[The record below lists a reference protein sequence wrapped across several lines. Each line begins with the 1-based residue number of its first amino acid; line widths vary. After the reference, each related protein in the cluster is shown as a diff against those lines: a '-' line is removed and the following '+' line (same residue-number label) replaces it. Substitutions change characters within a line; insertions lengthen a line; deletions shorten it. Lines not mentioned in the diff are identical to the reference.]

1 MDPSASTRSQRSSGT
16 PSVVGL
22 TKLLARLTPRQFSDE
37 FSLAREQM
45 KQKGITAGIGAAFLA
60 VALVFLAFL
69 VVALIVAAIMGLATV
84 MDAWLAALA
93 VGGLFLL
100 IMAVLAL
107 IGVSRVK
114 RAMPLMPVDAIRGV
128 RYDIGVLREG
138 RSFDPATLDIK
149 QPKEEKPAKSKGAPG
164 DGPPKAPSPS
174 YEELRGRSR
183 RRREHLAE
191 VRDGLGRTFDVKSRW
206 RRISGG
212 ARAGAAHAAQS
223 VTSRASASVP
233 ARGPRGTDSPL
244 RPVRHNIGLLERW
257 KPLSVAAA
265 ASAAVAVMVRRL
277 LSK

>member
-1 MDPSASTRSQRSSGT
+1 MDPSASTRSKRSSGT

-100 IMAVLAL
+100 IMAIMAL

-149 QPKEEKPAKSKGAPG
+149 QPKEEKPAKSKDTAG
-164 DGPPKAPSPS
+164 DGEPKEPS
-174 YEELRGRSR
+174 YEELRSRSR

-191 VRDGLGRTFDVKSRW
+191 VRDGLGRSFDVKARW

-212 ARAGAAHAAQS
+212 ARAGAAHATQS
-223 VTSRASASVP
+223 VKSRAA
-233 ARGPRGTDSPL
+233 ARAPVRSTRGTGSPS

-265 ASAAVAVMVRRL
+265 SSAAMAVMVRRL